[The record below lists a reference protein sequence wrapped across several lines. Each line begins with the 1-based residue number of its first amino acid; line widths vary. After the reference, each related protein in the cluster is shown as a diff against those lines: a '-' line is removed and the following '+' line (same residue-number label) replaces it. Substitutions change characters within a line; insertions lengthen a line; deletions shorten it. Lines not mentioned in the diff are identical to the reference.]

1 MTKKKQSF
9 KKKYF
14 IPIIGGALLVVAI
27 VLLALLHRQKLTN
40 SDTVTLY
47 LPSGITYEAVV
58 DSLDAHGCID
68 NKTAFNTLAQL
79 RKYKNHVKGGCYKFK
94 PHMSLWSALTKLYY
108 GNQDPI
114 RLTINKYRTPESLC
128 QYIGKK
134 LELDSDTLLALLR
147 NDSVCAAY
155 GHTRQTVI
163 GMFLQNS
170 YDVYWNVSAEK
181 LLDRMHQESQRFWTD
196 KRLRQCKALN
206 LSTDE
211 VITLASIVEEESNKN
226 DEKPDIASVYLNRIR
241 KGMLLQADPTL
252 KFAVGDFSLRR
263 ILNKHMEVESPYN
276 TYKYPG
282 LPPGPICIPGT
293 ASIDAVLKNKQTEYL
308 YFCAKAD
315 FSGYHAFSKDL
326 AGHNANAQAFHN
338 EMNRRKIYK

>member
-1 MTKKKQSF
+1 MTKKKKTT
-9 KKKYF
+9 KKKYL
-14 IPIIGGALLVVAI
+14 IPVIGIVCLVIAVT
-27 VLLALLHRQKLTN
+27 VLALLHRQKLTN

-47 LPSGITYEAVV
+47 LPTGITYEAVV
-58 DSLDAHGCID
+58 DSLDAHGCIG
-68 NKTAFNTLAQL
+68 NKTAFNTLARL
-79 RKYKNHVKGGCYKFK
+79 RNYREHVKGGCYKLK
-94 PHMSLWSALTKLYY
+94 PGMSLWSALTKLYY

-114 RLTINKYRTPESLC
+114 HLTINKHRTPESLC
-128 QYIGKK
+128 KYIGKK
-134 LELDSDTLLALLR
+134 LELNGDTLLALLR
-147 NDSVCAAY
+147 TDSVCAAY
-155 GHTRQTVI
+155 GHTRQTII
-163 GMFLQNS
+163 GMFMQNT
-170 YDVYWNVSAEK
+170 YDIYWNISAEK
-181 LLDRMHQESQRFWTD
+181 LLDRMHQESQHFWND
-196 KRLRQCKALN
+196 RRMRQCKKLN
-206 LSTDE
+206 LSADE

-226 DEKPDIASVYLNRIR
+226 DEKADIASVYLNRIR

-252 KFAVGDFSLRR
+252 KYAVGDFSLRR

-293 ASIDAVLKNKQTEYL
+293 ASIDAVLKNKQTDYL

-326 AGHNANAQAFHN
+326 AGHNANAQAFHT

>member
-9 KKKYF
+9 KKKYL

-47 LPSGITYEAVV
+47 LPTGITYEAVV

-252 KFAVGDFSLRR
+252 KFAVGEFSLRR